1 MNLATGILGLLATE
15 PRRPRLARI
24 DETVELEFR
33 VWPVDIDYMRH
44 MNNARYFTAM
54 ELVRLALMSRSGL
67 VRLALRRR
75 WRFGNAA
82 QKAVFFR
89 GLELFERYT
98 VSGEVLYMDDRWL
111 YLKQYVRRAG
121 ELCATGLFKIGI
133 RDARTVVSPRAL
145 TVMLGYEPIAG
156 EAPAEIV
163 QWERVNAILV
173 AEKKAEST
181 RALQSP

>member
-1 MNLATGILGLLATE
+1 MNLATGILRLLATE
-15 PRRPRLARI
+15 RRQPRLARI
-24 DETVELEFR
+24 DEEIALRFR

-82 QKAVFFR
+82 QSAVFFR
-89 GLELFERYT
+89 GLELWQTYS
-98 VSGEVLYMDDRWL
+98 VSARVLYADERWL
-111 YLKQYVRRAG
+111 YLKQHVRRAG

-133 RDARTVVSPRAL
+133 REGRAVVAPREL
-145 TVMLGYEPIAG
+145 PGLLGYEPLG
-156 EAPAEIV
+156 GTAPADVVE
-163 QWERVNAILV
+163 WERVNGVLLSQW
-173 AEKKAEST
+173 KAQGGGV
-181 RALQSP
+181 L